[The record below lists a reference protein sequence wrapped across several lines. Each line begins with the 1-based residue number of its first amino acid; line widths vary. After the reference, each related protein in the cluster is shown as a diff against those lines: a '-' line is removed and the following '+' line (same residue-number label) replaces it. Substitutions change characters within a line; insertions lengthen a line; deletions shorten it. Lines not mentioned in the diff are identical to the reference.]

1 MDLKIFNSALAQIV
15 EEKAIPPEK
24 VLEVAEAAISAAY
37 KKEYGQKGQIIKAE
51 FDPKSGDMRFWQVKT
66 VVTEDMC
73 YTESELLA
81 LQEKHDGQIPV
92 EHAGEGEENKKI
104 VFNPERH
111 ILLDEARKGNPDLN
125 VGDEIKISLPSKIEF
140 GRIASQTAKQVL
152 LQKIKEVERD
162 SVMSRFKTREGEIVS
177 GVVQRVESRAIY
189 LDVGKAFAV
198 LPKEEQVPGEFYRP
212 EQRFRVYVLS
222 VEDSPKGPTIFVS
235 RIHPKLLSKLF
246 ELEVPEIPGGQI
258 KIMSIAREAG
268 YRSKIA
274 VQTLA
279 EGVDPIGAMVGQR
292 GTRIAAVINELGGEK
307 IDIIEWSEDPEK
319 YIANSLSPAKVLEVK
334 IMPKNTAQAIVPKDQ
349 LSLAIGKGGQNVR
362 LAAKLTGWKIDI
374 KVRDEEGNEE
384 EVLAMDDEGNVDSKI
399 DLESETMVMGDEE
412 VKE

>member
-1 MDLKIFNSALAQIV
+1 MDLKIFNRALAQIV
-15 EEKAIPPEK
+15 EEKAIPSEK

-37 KKEYGQKGQIIKAE
+37 KKEYGQKGQVIRAE
-51 FDPKSGDMRFWQVKT
+51 FDPKSGEMEFWQIKT
-66 VVTEDMC
+66 IVSRDML
-73 YTESELLA
+73 YTEEELETLREQRETNPEQA
-81 LQEKHDGQIPV
+81 
-92 EHAGEGEENKKI
+92 EEPKKI
-104 VFNPERH
+104 VYNPERH
-111 ILLDEARKGNPDLN
+111 IIIEEEGGKGE
-125 VGDEIKISLPSKIEF
+125 VGDEIKIPLPSKIEF

-152 LQKIKEVERD
+152 LQKIKEVERE
-162 SVMSRFKTREGEIVS
+162 SVMERFKTREGEIVS

-189 LDVGKAFAV
+189 LDVGKALAV
-198 LPKEEQVPGEFYRP
+198 LSKEEQVPGEFYRP
-212 EQRFRVYVLS
+212 EQRFRVYVLN

-235 RIHPKLLSKLF
+235 RAHPKLLSKLF
-246 ELEVPEIPGGQI
+246 ELEVPEIPNEQV

-292 GTRIAAVINELGGEK
+292 GTRISAVINELGGEK
-307 IDIIEWSEDPEK
+307 IDIIEWSEDVEK

-334 IMPKNTAQAIVPKDQ
+334 VMPKNTVMAIVPEDQ

-374 KVRDEEGNEE
+374 KVRDEEGNEGDVIE
-384 EVLAMDDEGNVDSKI
+384 MDEEGNI
-399 DLESETMVMGDEE
+399 DTSDIEEANIMDEE
-412 VKE
+412 E

>member
-1 MDLKIFNSALAQIV
+1 MDLKVFNSALSQIV

-37 KKEYGQKGQIIKAE
+37 KKEYGQKGQVIKAE
-51 FDPKSGDMRFWQVKT
+51 FEPKSGNMRFWQVKT
-66 VVTEDMC
+66 VVSPEMC
-73 YTESELLA
+73 YTEKELA
-81 LQEKHDGQIPV
+81 ELQAKHEAGIPM
-92 EHAGEGEENKKI
+92 EQMEDPENKKI

-111 ILLDEARKGNPDLN
+111 VLLEDAKKENPDL
-125 VGDEIKISLPSKIEF
+125 VLGDEIKISLPSKIEF

-152 LQKIKEVERD
+152 LQKIKEVERE

-198 LPKEEQVPGEFYRP
+198 LPKEEQTQGEFYRP

-235 RIHPKLLSKLF
+235 RIHPKLISKLF
-246 ELEVPEIPGGQI
+246 ELEVPEIMGGQI

-268 YRSKIA
+268 FRSKIA
-274 VQTLA
+274 VQSLA

-307 IDIIEWSEDPEK
+307 IDVIEWNEDPQK
-319 YIANSLSPAKVLEVK
+319 YIANALSPAKVDEVR
-334 IMPKNTAQAIVPKDQ
+334 IMPKNTAMAIVPKDQ

-374 KVRDEEGNEE
+374 KVEGGDESEVITMDEEG
-384 EVLAMDDEGNVDSKI
+384 KI
-399 DLESETMVMGDEE
+399 DESAIKIGDMGSETTQG
-412 VKE
+412 